1 MVQFTLN
8 IAIVNGAT
16 KSQPQEYRAFFNGP
30 SNYYQQQQQ
39 QMTNINSQKWYYS
52 SNNQPSAYSW
62 YWTNQDVPSN
72 NFYKNTLPFNQADQ
86 LSNWACGRSQIS
98 NRFARIMGG
107 QDAVPHSYPWMV
119 SLTKR
124 SLNNIHLCGGTLI
137 TQRHVLSAAHCM
149 EDFDG
154 PSDLNI
160 IAGTH
165 YNTDKRNPAPV
176 IAINVHPQYD
186 PDTFENDI
194 AIITL
199 LAPLPDNDPR
209 IGTICLP
216 PDDVPGRNYPPIKT
230 SGVAIGWGSTYFG
243 GNPSTTLKQ
252 VVLPILDVNKWPC
265 NIYITYAPG
274 QICAGEL
281 SGGADTCQADSGGPL
296 MIENA
301 NNRWEIVGIT
311 SFGKSCGK
319 PNAPGIYTRKKK
331 S

>member
-1 MVQFTLN
+1 
-8 IAIVNGAT
+8 
-16 KSQPQEYRAFFNGP
+16 
-30 SNYYQQQQQ
+30 
-39 QMTNINSQKWYYS
+39 
-52 SNNQPSAYSW
+52 
-62 YWTNQDVPSN
+62 
-72 NFYKNTLPFNQADQ
+72 FYKNTLPFNQADQ

-209 IGTICLP
+209 I
-216 PDDVPGRNYPPIKT
+216 
-230 SGVAIGWGSTYFG
+230 
-243 GNPSTTLKQ
+243 
-252 VVLPILDVNKWPC
+252 
-265 NIYITYAPG
+265 
-274 QICAGEL
+274 
-281 SGGADTCQADSGGPL
+281 
-296 MIENA
+296 
-301 NNRWEIVGIT
+301 
-311 SFGKSCGK
+311 
-319 PNAPGIYTRKKK
+319 
-331 S
+331 